1 MVDTPLKIAIVG
13 GGASGYFAAITV
25 REKHPHSSVVIFEK
39 ASQPLGKVKISGGG
53 RCNLTHAA
61 NSVSDLCKGYP
72 RGGNSLKKIFHRFDH
87 LATMQWFEQRGLQLV
102 TQTDGCVFPASQDA
116 MSVVNLLQKEAADK
130 GVRLVTNA
138 KVIGLQPAENGF
150 FVSIENNDQ
159 PQLFDKVIVTTGG
172 SPQLSGL
179 TWLQKIGHQI
189 EKPVP
194 SLFTFKI
201 PNDNVTQLMGIV
213 IEEALVSLSGTKL
226 QADGPLLITHWGM
239 SGPAVLKLSA
249 WAARLLNDNQ
259 YQFNIR
265 VSWVGKQ
272 SEKEVINAIQK
283 VINEHPFKQLV
294 NFRPFGLPQRLWDFL
309 LQKCHIPPEKPWVEL
324 GKHQTHQLVNILT
337 NDTYAVSGKTTFREE
352 FVTCGGV
359 SLQSVDMNSLQSKV
373 VPGLYFAGEVLDI
386 DGITGGFNLQAAWST
401 GFVAGELG

>member
-1 MVDTPLKIAIVG
+1 MEVSPLKVAVIG
-13 GGASGYFAAITV
+13 GGAAGFFAAITAK
-25 REKHPHSSVVIFEK
+25 EKHPHSEVTIFEK
-39 ASQPLGKVKISGGG
+39 ASQPLAKVKITGGG

-61 NSVSDLCKGYP
+61 KSVADLCKGYP

-87 LATMQWFEQRGLQLV
+87 FATMQWFEQHGLQLV
-102 TQTDGCVFPASQDA
+102 TQPDDCVFPASQDA
-116 MSVVNLLQKEAADK
+116 MSVVNVLQYEAANK

-138 KVIGLQPAENGF
+138 KVIGIQPTEKGMLL
-150 FVSIENNDQ
+150 SIENKNQ
-159 PQLFDKVIVTTGG
+159 PQLFDKLIVTTGG

-179 TWLQKIGHQI
+179 AWLQKLGHQI

-201 PNDNVTQLMGIV
+201 PNDEVTQLMGIV
-213 IEEALVSLSGTKL
+213 VEEAVVSLSGTKL

-249 WAARLLNDNQ
+249 WAARLLNDHQ

-265 VSWVGKQ
+265 VSWVGKR
-272 SEKEVINAIQK
+272 SEAEVGNAFENI
-283 VINEHPFKQLV
+283 VNEHPSKQLA
-294 NFRPFGLPQRLWDFL
+294 NFRPLGLPQRLWDFL
-309 LQKCHIPPEKPWVEL
+309 LKKCHMLPEKPWVEL
-324 GKHQTHQLVNILT
+324 GKRQTNQLVNVLT
-337 NDTYAVSGKTTFREE
+337 NDTYSVNGKTTFREE

-359 SLQSVDMNSLQSKV
+359 SLHSVDMNSLQSKI

-401 GFVAGELG
+401 GYVAGCLG